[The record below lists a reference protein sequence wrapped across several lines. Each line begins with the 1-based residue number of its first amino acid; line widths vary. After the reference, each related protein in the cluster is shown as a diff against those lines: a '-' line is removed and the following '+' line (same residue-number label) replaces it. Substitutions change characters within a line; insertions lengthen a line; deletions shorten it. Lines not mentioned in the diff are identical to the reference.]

1 MDFERVTQALRQGI
15 SQGLPGIKA
24 QYQMAPFGRRPP
36 GELSTP
42 MPKAKRAGV
51 LALFAP
57 QAGETQLYLIRRTAM
72 PGVHGGQISF
82 PGGKKEAADQNLLHT
97 AQRETQEEIGVSAEQ
112 YQVLGGLS
120 PLYIPPSNYWVQPY
134 LALASQS
141 LPLRPEPLEVA
152 EILVLPWS
160 EFLRPEARQ
169 MVLRRGR
176 KVPAFVIGEQE
187 IWGATAM
194 MIAELLA
201 FFASARP

>member
-1 MDFERVTQALRQGI
+1 MDFERTTQALRLGI
-15 SQGLPGIKA
+15 AQGLPGIEA

-36 GELSTP
+36 RELSPHIPNT
-42 MPKAKRAGV
+42 KRAGV

-57 QAGETQLYLIRRTAM
+57 QDGQAHLHLIRRTAA

-82 PGGKKEAADQNLLHT
+82 PGGKLEEADQSLLRT
-97 AQRETQEEIGVSAEQ
+97 AERETLEEIGVGADR

-134 LALASQS
+134 LALASHS

-201 FFASARP
+201 FFIPPR